1 MKTFLKWA
9 GNVFL
14 VLAVLL
20 TIYLI
25 YLQIQIRKDP
35 MQALNLLKYKPITV
49 MTGSMRPYLEPGD
62 LIIVKSTNP
71 QKVKEGDVITFIID
85 QKTLVTHRVTQI
97 MNDDGLMF
105 KTKGDKNDSEDKQ
118 LISSNQLIGVCAFK
132 ISHGG
137 YVANFIRSKAGFVTV
152 VCIPFVLL
160 ILAEVIHIYKESK
173 AKN

>member
-1 MKTFLKWA
+1 M
-9 GNVFL
+9 FL

-20 TIYLI
+20 IIYLV

-35 MQALNLLKYKPITV
+35 IQALHLLEYKPITV

-85 QKTLVTHRVTQI
+85 QKTLITHRVTQI
-97 MNDDGLMF
+97 INDDGLKF
-105 KTKGDKNDSEDKQ
+105 KTKGDKNDFEDKQ
-118 LISSNQLIGVCAFK
+118 LISTAQLIGICAFK

-137 YVANFIRSKAGFVTV
+137 YIANFIRSKVGFVMV
-152 VCIPFVLL
+152 ICIPFILL
-160 ILAEVIHIYKESK
+160 ILAEIIHIYKESK
-173 AKN
+173 ANN